1 MEKESRKLRVL
12 IVLMTFSC
20 LLGNSQVSSDF
31 ATLKVFPMN
40 TLDWKQENSKQIVPI
55 KNLFLENNIV
65 ILSENTHFDG
75 AVRDAQCMILKE
87 LIEAGTIN
95 TVYLESSWLN
105 INKINTILREKGIDS
120 IEQTLQ
126 YCKSQDL
133 QYWNNNGFWNFLA
146 EKIVEGKI
154 ELVGFDI
161 GGANASLA
169 QEMYYEAL
177 KFPLINKEYGF
188 QSDANDQ
195 LKNDFELLG
204 LKYDLLFPES
214 QYLVGKVFVQKVI
227 AEYSKIQ
234 LTKKVKEWEMINSYY
249 DWAYARQFA
258 LHKTKKYADLDKFV
272 KEKTSYH
279 SLRDS
284 MMAQVFFSH
293 YREKKEVKAIAIMAA
308 YHALNNFRESS
319 KIEECCVEK
328 NTHVLNET
336 LNKLIND
343 SIYSICFV
351 AGSGSYGY
359 DIDGK
364 KIEYGKI
371 NPDKKSI
378 EAYFKEH
385 TRYPYL
391 FTDLKSSTISTNFP
405 SAIIFGKTVCA
416 DWTNIFS
423 GMIFIR
429 EMYPTK
435 FVYNKTN
442 K

>member
-1 MEKESRKLRVL
+1 MEKESRKLGVL

-20 LLGNSQVSSDF
+20 LLVNSQVSSDF
-31 ATLKVFPMN
+31 STLKVIPMN
-40 TLDWKQENSKQIVPI
+40 NLDWKQENSKQIISI

-87 LIEAGTIN
+87 LIDAGTIN
-95 TVYLESSWLN
+95 TIYLESSWLN
-105 INKINTILREKGIDS
+105 INKINAILKEKGIDS
-120 IEQTLQ
+120 IEETLQ

-161 GGANASLA
+161 GGVNASLA

-177 KFPLINKEYGF
+177 EFPLINKEYGF

-214 QYLVGKVFVQKVI
+214 QYLVVKVFIQKVI

-234 LTKKVKEWEMINSYY
+234 LTKKIKEWEMINSYY
-249 DWAYARQFA
+249 DWAYTRQFV
-258 LHKTKKYADLDKFV
+258 LHKTKKYADLDKFI

-284 MMAQVFFSH
+284 IMAQVFFSH

-308 YHALNNFRESS
+308 YHALNNFRESF

-364 KIEYGKI
+364 IFEYGKI
-371 NPDKKSI
+371 NPDRKSI

-385 TRYPYL
+385 TGYPYL
-391 FTDLKSSTISTNFP
+391 FTDLQSSTISTSFP

-416 DWTNIFS
+416 DWANIFS

-429 EMYPTK
+429 KMYPTK